1 MNSYRFFVYIYN
13 HKNIPMNKLLILLA
27 LFTSTTI
34 FAQRNNTN
42 DADRENFFR
51 VGAKAGVNMNK
62 ITGKSYKQGY
72 NYNYQLGGFLQFN
85 FSKRFGVQPEVNFVQ
100 TSSEFSDD
108 PNDIYDDIFRDG
120 SQKEAKLSYLEV
132 PVLLNINVGESKRV
146 KLQIGPAFGG
156 LLKQTVDSL
165 KSNGS
170 IYKNAEWS
178 AIGGLWVQLPFVNFG
193 ARYKLGLTNINAIDD
208 KQTWKSQSI
217 QIFVGVTF

>member
-1 MNSYRFFVYIYN
+1 M
-13 HKNIPMNKLLILLA
+13 KKLLTFLA
-27 LFTSTTI
+27 IIISITTV
-34 FAQRNNTN
+34 AQRNNPN

-51 VGAKAGVNMNK
+51 VGAKAGVNINK
-62 ITGKSYKQGY
+62 ITGQSYKQGY
-72 NYNYQLGGFLQFN
+72 NYNYQLGGFMQFN

-100 TSSEFSDD
+100 TSSEFSND

-120 SQKEAKLSYLEV
+120 SQKESKLSYLEV

-146 KLQIGPAFGG
+146 KLQVGPAFGG

-165 KSNGS
+165 KSNGN

-178 AIGGLWVQLPFVNFG
+178 AIGGLWVQLPFINFG

-208 KQTWKSQSI
+208 KQTWKNQSI